1 MGGRKECLANT
12 ACARSRGFVP
22 SWTDISWGAVGTPP
36 ALCMAPQSCTVQSKT
51 ITVAFRAA
59 TCNQKTHSWI
69 FPEVRQALKG
79 EKNNMAGKLPEE
91 HYKRDSAQQGGR
103 RDGGRRIPH
112 SGICPVPTTQDPC
125 GSLAQKATSNKA
137 LELAAFSQPKNEP
150 KSFGTP
156 LVQPFLG
163 GLGHS

>member
-1 MGGRKECLANT
+1 MGGRKECLLNT
-12 ACARSRGFVP
+12 VCARSRGFVP
-22 SWTDISWGAVGTPP
+22 SRTDISWGAGGTPP
-36 ALCMAPQSCTVQSKT
+36 DLCMAPQGCTVQSKT

-59 TCNQKTHSWI
+59 TCDQKTHSWI

-79 EKNNMAGKLPEE
+79 EKNNMVGKLPEG
-91 HYKRDSAQQGGR
+91 HCKRDSAQQGGR

-112 SGICPVPTTQDPC
+112 SGIYPVPATQDPC

-137 LELAAFSQPKNEP
+137 LELAAFSQPKNESR
-150 KSFGTP
+150 SFGTP
-156 LVQPFLG
+156 LVQAFLG